1 MSTLTRRTRKW
12 VGTANPGSRGASLR
26 PSCERLGAGTPAA
39 EWAQLG
45 ASAGRDRHGR
55 GRPRNSVGVPRG
67 ALALRGCGLGLA
79 SDLEWSCRTTL
90 AHVLAALLS
99 YAINLAT
106 RSTELRFSGRADPS
120 SPSPSC
126 SMQWKDGRSSCRG
139 TRDGPPDARGTHDP
153 THATSSSSS
162 PQRSGRSRRVHSRRY
177 APRRPRRVAPCT
189 RSCRVR
195 RSRADRRWSPPRTR

>member
-1 MSTLTRRTRKW
+1 MKELIPPEGLAS
-12 VGTANPGSRGASLR
+12 VAISVIATAPR
-26 PSCERLGAGTPAA
+26 PSS

-55 GRPRNSVGVPRG
+55 GRPRNSVGVPQA
-67 ALALRGCGLGLA
+67 ALALRGCGLGSA
-79 SDLEWSCRTTL
+79 SDFEWSCRTTL

-106 RSTELRFSGRADPS
+106 RSTELRFSGQADPS
-120 SPSPSC
+120 FSTPELL
-126 SMQWKDGRSSCRG
+126 DALEGRPQFLPWYARRPRPTLAG
-139 TRDGPPDARGTHDP
+139 RTTRPMPRP
-153 THATSSSSS
+153 SSSS

>member
-1 MSTLTRRTRKW
+1 MKELIPPEGLAS
-12 VGTANPGSRGASLR
+12 VAISVIATAPR
-26 PSCERLGAGTPAA
+26 PSS

-67 ALALRGCGLGLA
+67 ALALRGCGTWDWRVTLKVLSYDPCSRPGSAPVLRDQPRYTFDRA
-79 SDLEWSCRTTL
+79 SFLRPGRPVVFHPRAARCIGRT
-90 AHVLAALLS
+90 AAVLAVVR
-99 YAINLAT
+99 AT
-106 RSTELRFSGRADPS
+106 A
-120 SPSPSC
+120 
-126 SMQWKDGRSSCRG
+126 
-139 TRDGPPDARGTHDP
+139 PPDARGTHDP

-177 APRRPRRVAPCT
+177 EPRRPRRVAPCT

>member
-1 MSTLTRRTRKW
+1 MKELIPPAGLAS
-12 VGTANPGSRGASLR
+12 VAISVIATAPR
-26 PSCERLGAGTPAA
+26 PSS

-67 ALALRGCGLGLA
+67 ALALRGCGLGSA

-90 AHVLAALLS
+90 AHVLAALLLLRDQPRCTFDRAS
-99 YAINLAT
+99 FLRPGRPVVFHPRAARCIGRTAAVLAVV
-106 RSTELRFSGRADPS
+106 RA
-120 SPSPSC
+120 
-126 SMQWKDGRSSCRG
+126 
-139 TRDGPPDARGTHDP
+139 TAPPDARGTHDP

-177 APRRPRRVAPCT
+177 EPRRPRRVAPCT